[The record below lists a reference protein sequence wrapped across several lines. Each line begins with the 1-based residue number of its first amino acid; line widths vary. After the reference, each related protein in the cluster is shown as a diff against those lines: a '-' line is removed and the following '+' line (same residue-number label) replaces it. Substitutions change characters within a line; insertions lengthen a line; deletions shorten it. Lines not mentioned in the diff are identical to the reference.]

1 MCFRTEKEINKKL
14 TETDGKEYNKSRENV
29 SSENDKEGNNRGSNQ
44 VNEKNQKLNDTN
56 IADIVKILRTK
67 KPVNKNSITQ
77 QKPIKKSEMRKTA
90 AKRIHMKELS
100 K

>member
-1 MCFRTEKEINKKL
+1 MCFRTEKEIKKKL
-14 TETDGKEYNKSRENV
+14 TETDGKEYNKIRENV
-29 SSENDKEGNNRGSNQ
+29 SSENDKGGNKRGSNQ

-56 IADIVKILRTK
+56 IANIVKILRTK

>member
-1 MCFRTEKEINKKL
+1 M

-56 IADIVKILRTK
+56 IAEIVKILRTK
-67 KPVNKNSITQ
+67 KPVNKNSITE

-90 AKRIHMKELS
+90 AKRIHMEELS